1 MFDEWLKTALNI
13 FDHFKTVNTSTAV
26 GYYLVSRRLG
36 EPFILK
42 KVAAILQLKEGQLKR
57 RLYKYLKD
65 ENTEIPQANPK
76 LKGKILERIIA
87 HYGVEDP

>member
-1 MFDEWLKTALNI
+1 M
-13 FDHFKTVNTSTAV
+13 